1 MEIKYQL
8 WGFWGWGRLQTLTL
22 KLNADGCLGKK
33 AKRKWLALEKEL
45 AGKKHR
51 RWVNDAETT
60 NNS

>member
-22 KLNADGCLGKK
+22 KLNADGCIGIK
-33 AKRKWLALEKEL
+33 AKRKLMALEDEI

-51 RWVNDAETT
+51 RWVADAETR
-60 NNS
+60 SS